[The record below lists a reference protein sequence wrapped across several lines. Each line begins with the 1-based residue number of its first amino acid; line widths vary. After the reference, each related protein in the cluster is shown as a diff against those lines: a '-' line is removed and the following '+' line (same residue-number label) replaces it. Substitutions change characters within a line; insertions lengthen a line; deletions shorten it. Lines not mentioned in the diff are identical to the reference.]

1 MNLDGPIGGMGPETK
16 QCETRF
22 HAGVGSTVSRAVL
35 VRRER
40 THKDRSGQH
49 GQHAGVLH
57 AAAGSRDGGAGVH
70 DGGRRPPR
78 GVRTALRVPLTLER
92 HAART
97 RGRRAGAGSTRR
109 SCTCSASRPGR
120 SCTCSA
126 SWTYGRMTRSCEQS
140 QESTGAYSHAGYTAY
155 TTQTHSASTW
165 VGAAGASDNR
175 RESIRKVLCFWPA
188 KCTMHVQ
195 PVQPLQTSVHMGC
208 TRACEG
214 DAEAVRHKAHLISK
228 LKAGKNHEHA
238 QIFSAPVCICSISRT
253 Q

>member
-1 MNLDGPIGGMGPETK
+1 M
-16 QCETRF
+16 
-22 HAGVGSTVSRAVL
+22 GSTILRANWRYFWARSTVWL
-35 VRRER
+35 GSWR
-40 THKDRSGQH
+40 THKDRCGRH

-57 AAAGSRDGGAGVH
+57 AAAGSRDGGADVH

-78 GVRTALRVPLTLER
+78 CVRTELRVPLTLQR

-126 SWTYGRMTRSCEQS
+126 SWPYGRMTRCCEQS

-155 TTQTHSASTW
+155 KTQTHSASNW

-175 RESIRKVLCFWPA
+175 RESIRKVLCSGPA
-188 KCTMHVQ
+188 KCTLHVK
-195 PVQPLQTSVHMGC
+195 PVQPLQTTVHVGC
-208 TRACEG
+208 TRACE
-214 DAEAVRHKAHLISK
+214 VKQK
-228 LKAGKNHEHA
+228 LLGIEH
-238 QIFSAPVCICSISRT
+238 T
-253 Q
+253 

>member
-1 MNLDGPIGGMGPETK
+1 MGNMQGCCMPQQAHVMEV
-16 QCETRF
+16 Q
-22 HAGVGSTVSRAVL
+22 ASTMEVVA
-35 VRRER
+35 RRE
-40 THKDRSGQH
+40 
-49 GQHAGVLH
+49 
-57 AAAGSRDGGAGVH
+57 
-70 DGGRRPPR
+70 
-78 GVRTALRVPLTLER
+78 RTALRVPLTLER

-120 SCTCSA
+120 ICTCSA